1 MIGTDGVTGTGGM
14 IDIHSHL
21 LPGIDDGADDLATA
35 VAMCRLAAADGCT
48 AIVATPHQRTAHWDN
63 SDLARLEALRRAVAD
78 EVGDEIEIHLGGE
91 VRVDSGFLGELGDA
105 EPGGAA
111 CEHGPAALA
120 GSRYLLLELDR
131 HHLRVDPADLVHE
144 LVVAGWRPIFAH
156 PEFIPALARDLDL
169 VADLAAEGALF
180 QLTAMSLTGDFGRTA
195 RQVCH
200 DLLDRGLAHFV
211 ASDAHG
217 VDHRPPGLSRARRAV
232 AERWGEETADRL
244 TRHNPRAVI
253 EDRPLTAA
261 AAAVPTAMRL
271 LV

>member
-1 MIGTDGVTGTGGM
+1 MIGADGM
-14 IDIHSHL
+14 IDIHSHV

-35 VAMCRLAAADGCT
+35 VAMCRLAAADGCS
-48 AIVATPHQRTAHWDN
+48 AIVATPHQRTTHWDN

-78 EVGDEIEIHLGGE
+78 EVGDEIDVHLGGE
-91 VRVDSGFLGELGDA
+91 VRVDSGFLGELA
-105 EPGGAA
+105 GAGF
-111 CEHGPAALA
+111 EHGPAALA

-144 LVVAGWRPIFAH
+144 LIVAGWRPIFAH
-156 PEFIPALARDLDL
+156 PEFIPALAGDLDL

-200 DLLDRGLAHFV
+200 DILDRGLAHFV

-232 AERWGEETADRL
+232 AARCGEETADRL
-244 TRHNPRAVI
+244 TRGNPRAVI
-253 EDRPLTAA
+253 EDRPLPASSAA
-261 AAAVPTAMRL
+261 PAAMRL

>member
-1 MIGTDGVTGTGGM
+1 M
-14 IDIHSHL
+14 IDLHSHV

-48 AIVATPHQRTAHWDN
+48 AIVATPHQRTTHWDN

-78 EVGDEIEIHLGGE
+78 EVGEEIEIHLGGE
-91 VRVDSGFLGELGDA
+91 VRVDSGFLAELADA
-105 EPGGAA
+105 EPGSAA
-111 CEHGPAALA
+111 GHGPAALA

-144 LVVAGWRPIFAH
+144 LIVAGWQPIFAH

-169 VADLAAEGALF
+169 VADLAAAGALF
-180 QLTAMSLTGDFGRTA
+180 QITAMSLTGDFGRTP

-200 DLLDRGLAHFV
+200 DLLDRELAHFV

-232 AERWGEETADRL
+232 AARWGEETADRL
-244 TRHNPRAVI
+244 TRDNPRAVI
-253 EDRPLTAA
+253 EDRPLAATAA
-261 AAAVPTAMRL
+261 APAAMRL